1 MVDRGVASDI
11 LKIIISVVMLTFSS
25 LQLWTDTV
33 RAKSYMQMLVIA
45 SMLPHGLSIIGHPRL
60 LDFPWQFKAWAQTWN
75 NIASGSNGIYLT
87 FLICT
92 ASYASLNLISR
103 LPHFYNQLYIFLETF
118 MLLVFFATMGWVLI
132 ANSFRATAL
141 ASILSVIYMIGIG
154 SYLEFLLLQLN
165 YMTKKHYKISTLG
178 KGSGSRSSRSGSV
191 TPRTNSKG
199 GKSWNRPGSKHAFV
213 EESKQVSGGSGS
225 HHIQISGGS
234 GSHVVSSSNVVSA
247 NSGSGQLEMS
257 QMKATTSESRPKGP
271 SAASPDGGTP
281 LGSPKVEIKKDTNAS
296 STRQKTALSK
306 TGSKRRK
313 REEKQRRK
321 AKRILRKLR
330 NTLYGVP
337 VVAGFA
343 AIVAALS
350 AATSISDDRSFR
362 EYYEES
368 FGTGDNY
375 SALGDF
381 RDYIFFLINALF
393 LIYAWHPLHWL
404 YEYPV
409 IKYFIPCW
417 YCSHQE
423 G

>member
-1 MVDRGVASDI
+1 
-11 LKIIISVVMLTFSS
+11 
-25 LQLWTDTV
+25 
-33 RAKSYMQMLVIA
+33 
-45 SMLPHGLSIIGHPRL
+45 
-60 LDFPWQFKAWAQTWN
+60 
-75 NIASGSNGIYLT
+75 
-87 FLICT
+87 
-92 ASYASLNLISR
+92 
-103 LPHFYNQLYIFLETF
+103 

-178 KGSGSRSSRSGSV
+178 DGSRSSRSGSV
-191 TPRTNSKG
+191 TPRTTSKG
-199 GKSWNRPGSKHAFV
+199 GKSWNRPNSKHTFV

-271 SAASPDGGTP
+271 SGAASPDGGTP
-281 LGSPKVEIKKDTNAS
+281 LGSPKVEIKKDMNAP

-337 VVAGFA
+337 VVAGIA

-381 RDYIFFLINALF
+381 RDYIL
-393 LIYAWHPLHWL
+393 
-404 YEYPV
+404 
-409 IKYFIPCW
+409 
-417 YCSHQE
+417 
-423 G
+423 